1 MSNLIVDVV
10 ARRVVDSRGEM
21 SIEVDVLAEYSAGRA
36 SAPLGAP
43 GSRGEFE
50 PSAYPKGG
58 VDAAIEVVDTKL
70 RPRLLG
76 EDVLQQE
83 SVDALLREIDGT
95 KNYARIGGNTAMVV
109 SLAVAKAAAEGLD
122 VPLYRY
128 LGTPFSNELSF
139 PISNIIGG
147 GPHARLGVVPD
158 MQEHQM
164 MPVDAKTMS
173 DAVWAVVEAWHRVGE
188 ICKERYQDFNGAT
201 DDESAWAP
209 SISDWEALE
218 ILTEVAGE
226 IRDKRGVEMRL
237 GLDVA
242 AANFWDK
249 ERGLYVYHQEGV
261 ERTPD
266 EQLEHISKIIE
277 TFPMYYVED
286 FVHDD
291 DYESYVK
298 MTQKYGRKLLICGDD
313 LFSTNA
319 ERLAKGIAMGAANS
333 LIIKT
338 NQTGTLTDAW
348 KTVTLAKKNGLM
360 PIKSCR
366 SGETEDTA
374 IAHLAVAWGC
384 PANKFAVGGKG
395 PAKLNELLRIEEELT
410 PQVARMPELPYL

>member
-50 PSAYPKGG
+50 PPAYPKGG

-188 ICKERYQDFNGAT
+188 ICKERYQDFCRKV
-201 DDESAWAP
+201 
-209 SISDWEALE
+209 L
-218 ILTEVAGE
+218 IL
-226 IRDKRGVEMRL
+226 L
-237 GLDVA
+237 LS
-242 AANFWDK
+242 
-249 ERGLYVYHQEGV
+249 L
-261 ERTPD
+261 
-266 EQLEHISKIIE
+266 
-277 TFPMYYVED
+277 
-286 FVHDD
+286 
-291 DYESYVK
+291 
-298 MTQKYGRKLLICGDD
+298 RKLMQN
-313 LFSTNA
+313 LFCA
-319 ERLAKGIAMGAANS
+319 
-333 LIIKT
+333 
-338 NQTGTLTDAW
+338 LTTACNMSHI
-348 KTVTLAKKNGLM
+348 LR
-360 PIKSCR
+360 CR
-366 SGETEDTA
+366 
-374 IAHLAVAWGC
+374 
-384 PANKFAVGGKG
+384 
-395 PAKLNELLRIEEELT
+395 
-410 PQVARMPELPYL
+410 

>member
-1 MSNLIVDVV
+1 MSNLVVDVV
-10 ARRVVDSRGEM
+10 ARKVVDSRGEM
-21 SIEVDVLAEYSAGRA
+21 SVEVDVLAEYSVGRA

-50 PSAYPKGG
+50 PPAYPKGG
-58 VDAAIEVVDTKL
+58 VDAAIDVVHTKI
-70 RPRLLG
+70 RPSLLG
-76 EDVLQQE
+76 EDVLEQRK
-83 SVDALLREIDGT
+83 VDGRLRELDGT
-95 KNYARIGGNTAMVV
+95 KNYSRIGGNTAMVV
-109 SLAVAKAAAEGLD
+109 SLAVAKAAASGLD
-122 VPLYRY
+122 IPLYRY
-128 LGTPFSNELSF
+128 LGAPFRCELSY
-139 PISNIIGG
+139 PIANIIGG

-164 MPVDAKTMS
+164 IPVNAKTMS
-173 DAVWAVVEAWHRVGE
+173 EAVWSVVQSWHRVGD
-188 ICKERYQDFNGAT
+188 ICKERYPDFNGAS
-201 DDESAWAP
+201 DDESAWVP
-209 SISDWEALE
+209 SITDWEALE
-218 ILTEVAGE
+218 ILNEVAQE
-226 IRDKRGVEMRL
+226 IQEERGVEMRL

-249 ERGLYVYHQEGV
+249 ERQLYVYQQEGV
-261 ERTPD
+261 ERTTE
-266 EQLEHISKIIE
+266 EQLEYISKIID

-291 DYESYVK
+291 DYDSYVK
-298 MTQKYGRKLLICGDD
+298 MTKEYGNKLLICGDD

-319 ERLAKGIAMGAANS
+319 QRLAKGIKVGAANS

-348 KTVTLAKKNGLM
+348 QTVTLAKNNGYM

-366 SGETEDTA
+366 SGETEDPA

-395 PAKLNELLRIEEELT
+395 PVKLNELLRIEEELT

>member
-1 MSNLIVDVV
+1 MSNRIVDLL
-10 ARRVVDSRGEM
+10 ARKVVDTRGEM
-21 SIEVDVLAEYSAGRA
+21 SIEVDVLAEYSIGRA

-50 PSAYPKGG
+50 PPAYPQGG
-58 VDAAIEVVDTKL
+58 VEAATEVVDTLLK
-70 RPRLLG
+70 PRLLG
-76 EDVLQQE
+76 EDVLEQE
-83 SVDALLREIDGT
+83 KVDGLLREIDGT

-109 SLAVAKAAAEGLD
+109 SLAVAKAAADGLD
-122 VPLYRY
+122 IPLYRY
-128 LGTPFSNELSF
+128 LGSPFNNELSY

-147 GPHARLGVVPD
+147 GPHARVGIAPD

-164 MPVDAKTMS
+164 IPVNAETMS

-188 ICKERYQDFNGAT
+188 ICKERYPDFNGAT

-209 SISDWEALE
+209 SITDWEALE
-218 ILTEVAGE
+218 ILAEVGQE
-226 IRDKRGVEMRL
+226 ILAKRGVEMRL

-242 AANFWDK
+242 AANFWDT
-249 ERGLYVYHQEGV
+249 ERQLYVYHQEGV
-261 ERTPD
+261 ERSTE
-266 EQLEHISKIIE
+266 EQLEYISKIIE

-291 DYESYVK
+291 DYESYVA
-298 MTQKYGRKLLICGDD
+298 MTKKYGRKLLICGDD
-313 LFSTNA
+313 LFCTNRD
-319 ERLAKGIAMGAANS
+319 RLAKGLSMGAANS

-348 KTVTLAKKNGLM
+348 RTVDMARKNGYV

-374 IAHLAVAWGC
+374 IAHLAVAWCC

-395 PAKLNELLRIEEELT
+395 PTKLNELLRIEEELT